1 MTPEELVAHLQEV
14 DASAVERHD
23 LQFGQ
28 LSVWVPAAKWQ
39 EFARHLK
46 GCGRCRFDMITF
58 ICGVDWP
65 DDNEIEIVAHL
76 YSVRR
81 QHKINMKIRVPRED
95 GRVPTLS
102 GVWRGANWH
111 ERETAELY
119 GVIFEGHPH
128 LVKLLLPE
136 AFEGYPMRKDFLLM
150 TREAKEWEGREEPG
164 APGSSPRP
172 GRVPTSVGTSPA
184 RGHAAEEAKP
194 APSPTEGGPA
204 AAPPSE
210 GGDA

>member
-1 MTPEELVAHLQEV
+1 MTPDELVAHLQEV
-14 DASAVERHD
+14 DASSVERHD
-23 LQFGQ
+23 VQFGQ
-28 LSVWVPAAKWQ
+28 LSVWVPADKWQ
-39 EFARHLK
+39 NTARHLK
-46 GCGRCRFDMITF
+46 SCGRCHFDMITF
-58 ICGVDWP
+58 VCGVDWP
-65 DDNEIEIVAHL
+65 DDNQIEVVAHL

-81 QHKINMKIRVPRED
+81 QHKINMKIRVPRE
-95 GRVPTLS
+95 GGSVPTLS
-102 GVWRGANWH
+102 GVWRGADWH

-136 AFEGYPMRKDFLLM
+136 AFEGFPLRKDFLLM

-164 APGSSPRP
+164 PPDSSPRP
-172 GRVPTSVGTSPA
+172 GRVPTGSGHSPEKGHVAAAVG
-184 RGHAAEEAKP
+184 RAAP
-194 APSPTEGGPA
+194 PSEGGP

>member
-1 MTPEELVAHLQEV
+1 MTPEELVAHLHEV

-23 LQFGQ
+23 VQLGQ
-28 LSVWVPAAKWQ
+28 PSVWVPAAKWVG
-39 EFARHLK
+39 FAQHLK
-46 GCGRCRFDMITF
+46 GCGRCGFDMITF

-65 DDNEIEIVAHL
+65 DDSQIEIVTHL

-81 QHKINMKIRVPRED
+81 QHHINMKCRVARD
-95 GRVPTLS
+95 GGTIPTLS
-102 GVWRGANWH
+102 GVWRGADWH

-119 GVIFEGHPH
+119 GVAFEGHPH

-164 APGSSPRP
+164 GPGSSPRP
-172 GRVPTSVGTSPA
+172 GKVPTTA
-184 RGHAAEEAKP
+184 
-194 APSPTEGGPA
+194 SPTA
-204 AAPPSE
+204 
-210 GGDA
+210 GDA